1 MNKSNYNPFL
11 KKLIIKNILL
21 LSLYIN
27 VIFILFYLLL
37 NFSNRLEDR
46 LFFIIFVIIIFFALK
61 YKIIDIKK
69 IYAGLKAEI
78 YVNKLLEK
86 NGVIYSKNIIIN
98 NREIDQVIYYPKLV
112 VLETKYGKGRIDKKI
127 NKNITINNKSI
138 NKNNIDQV
146 IRNCK
151 TINIITKKSGY
162 NYIFEP
168 VLCFSNSFGDIVN
181 GEVTIVSGDSIIDY
195 LYNNKNIDIKSA
207 IMLKNFIENI

>member
-11 KKLIIKNILL
+11 KKLIIKNIFLL
-21 LSLYIN
+21 LLYII
-27 VIFILFYLLL
+27 VIFILLYLLL
-37 NFSNRLEDR
+37 NFSDRLEDR
-46 LFFIIFVIIIFFALK
+46 LFYIIFVIIIFFALK

-69 IYAGLKAEI
+69 IFAGLKAEI

-112 VLETKYGKGRIDKKI
+112 VLETKYGKGRISKKI

-181 GEVTIVSGDSIIDY
+181 GEVTIVSGDSIIGY
-195 LYNNKNIDIKSA
+195 LYENKNIDIKSA